1 MEHRKAPRK
10 TAGLWAVVSC
20 PQFGLF
26 RGQID
31 NLSSTGLYLRTDIV
45 RVCLN
50 APVTVTFQP
59 DEDDPR
65 RCFNADG
72 VVVREDVGGIGIQFS
87 VLDETSRA
95 ILQELHERLS
105 EQEVSF
111 GGSPERIAV

>member
-1 MEHRKAPRK
+1 MEQRKAPRN

-31 NLSSTGLYLRTDIV
+31 NLSSTGLHLRADIV

-72 VVVREDVGGIGIQFS
+72 VVVREDVGGIGIEFS
-87 VLDETSRA
+87 ALDEVSRE
-95 ILQELHERLS
+95 ILQELQERLPD
-105 EQEVSF
+105 QEELFS
-111 GGSPERIAV
+111 GSPERIAV